1 MQKVAKRYKNNGTW
15 MRTTIKESYVNWI
28 AIAIYVWNK
37 YAYNM
42 VKKSMYC
49 PNICKKENNIL
60 ICFS

>member
-1 MQKVAKRYKNNGTW
+1 MW
-15 MRTTIKESYVNWI
+15 TTVKESNVNWI

-49 PNICKKENNIL
+49 PNMCKKENNIL